1 MANYSI
7 NSGLGGTA
15 QAITS
20 TYKTLLSATA
30 QTTSLRRIKIYDVT
44 FGTLGTPADQSYEFD
59 ISRQTAASTGGT
71 TLTPVA
77 LDPADAAAF
86 TVGTGNPTGEGTIT
100 ATSSV
105 FYLPINQRAS
115 YRWVAAPG
123 SELVG
128 PATNLAGLAIRTRSV
143 SGGTATAG
151 ALFLF
156 TEQ

>member
-1 MANYSI
+1 MANYAV
-7 NSGLGGTA
+7 NNGLAGTL

-20 TYKTLLSATA
+20 TYKTLMAVTA
-30 QTTSLRRIKIYDVT
+30 QTTSLRRIKVYDVM
-44 FGTLGTPADQSYEFD
+44 FGTLGTPADQTYEFD
-59 ISRQTAASTGGT
+59 ISRQTAAGTSTAI
-71 TLTPVA
+71 TPVA

-86 TVGTGNPTGEGTIT
+86 TVGSANFTAEGTIT

-105 FYLPINQRAS
+105 FYLGINQRAS

-143 SGGTATAG
+143 SGGTATAT
-151 ALFLF
+151 AAFLF
-156 TEQ
+156 QEQ